1 MCPVPTVRP
10 TFSEAGPI
18 AVKNAYHANLNSEGG
33 GMGWDGLYFND
44 FLMNETS
51 VQHIITGRNQSE
63 KFAYVRSVVFLEI

>member
-1 MCPVPTVRP
+1 
-10 TFSEAGPI
+10 
-18 AVKNAYHANLNSEGG
+18 
-33 GMGWDGLYFND
+33 MGWDGLYFND